1 VQCSNSAAAT
11 DYPGNPVKE
20 TSMFKVDQFS
30 AANEA
35 AINQFAHFAQ
45 LSLANLEKFAEI
57 GLDAARDSVEQAT
70 AHAAALAGAKDVHEV
85 IAINSAALEPVMKRA
100 YAYSRTVYESAA
112 ETNAEVKK
120 VFEKQAAEANKT
132 AVAGLE
138 EAFKYA
144 PAGSEA
150 YVGNVKSAM
159 AAAQSAYANL
169 AAINKQLYD
178 TVEKTVEQ
186 NVATVQSAAKAPK
199 APVRKAKRR

>member
-1 VQCSNSAAAT
+1 MNQT
-11 DYPGNPVKE
+11 
-20 TSMFKVDQFS
+20 FKIDQFT

-45 LSLANLEKFAEI
+45 LSLANLEKFAAI

-70 AHAAALAGAKDVHEV
+70 AHAASLAGAKDVHEV
-85 IAINSAALEPVMKRA
+85 IALNSAALEPVMKRA
-100 YAYSRTVYESAA
+100 YAYSRTVYETAA

-120 VFEKQAAEANKT
+120 VMEKQAAELNMSAT
-132 AVAGLE
+132 TSLE

-159 AAAQSAYANL
+159 AAAQNAYENL
-169 AAINKQLYD
+169 ASINKQLVES
-178 TVEKTVEQ
+178 VEKTVEQ
-186 NVATVQSAAKAPK
+186 NVATVKAAAAPK
-199 APVRKAKRR
+199 ARRTTKRK

>member
-1 VQCSNSAAAT
+1 MNQT
-11 DYPGNPVKE
+11 
-20 TSMFKVDQFS
+20 FKIEQFT

-45 LSLANLEKFAEI
+45 LSLANLEKFAAI

-70 AHAAALAGAKDVHEV
+70 AHAASLAGAKDVHEV

-100 YAYSRTVYESAA
+100 YAYSRTVYETAA

-120 VFEKQAAEANKT
+120 VIEKQTSELSKSAT
-132 AVAGLE
+132 SSME

-150 YVGNVKSAM
+150 YVGNVKSAI
-159 AAAQSAYANL
+159 AAAQNAYENL
-169 AAINKQLYD
+169 ATINKQLVES
-178 TVEKTVEQ
+178 VEKTVEQ
-186 NVATVQSAAKAPK
+186 NVATVKKAAAAPK
-199 APVRKAKRR
+199 ARRTTKRK

>member
-1 VQCSNSAAAT
+1 
-11 DYPGNPVKE
+11 
-20 TSMFKVDQFS
+20 MFKVDQFS

-35 AINQFAHFAQ
+35 ALNQFAHFAQ

-100 YAYSRTVYESAA
+100 YAYSRTVYETAA
-112 ETNAEVKK
+112 ETNTEMKK
-120 VFEKQAAEANKT
+120 VLEKRAAELNT
-132 AVAGLE
+132 SAVASLE
-138 EAFKYA
+138 EALKYA
-144 PAGSEA
+144 PAGSEQV
-150 YVGNVKSAM
+150 VGNVKSAM
-159 AAAQSAYANL
+159 EAAKSAYDNL

-186 NVATVQSAAKAPK
+186 NVATVQAAAKAPK
-199 APVRKAKRR
+199 APVRKPAAKRK